1 MAKFCTLTSCG
12 GADSGF
18 YGSIFLNLRIHF
30 ICTFYFES
38 ARTNNSKRCYNARDR
53 DLGRMTA
60 LLGPG
65 LSTRSPF
72 FEMLKFA
79 GVNFLFNDEK
89 KNIIFPIKS
98 LRVYCDNPHVLYFE
112 PGILSQTI
120 FCLFTILPIH

>member
-18 YGSIFLNLRIHF
+18 YGSIFLNLGKHL

-38 ARTNNSKRCYNARDR
+38 ARSNNSKRCYNARDR

-65 LSTRSPF
+65 LPTRSPF
-72 FEMLKFA
+72 FEMLNFA
-79 GVNFLFNDEK
+79 GVNFLFNDVYTE
-89 KNIIFPIKS
+89 F
-98 LRVYCDNPHVLYFE
+98 YCDTFKML
-112 PGILSQTI
+112 LSVI
-120 FCLFTILPIH
+120 